1 MINYK
6 HCPNGHYYDGRMENC
21 PYCKQ
26 FEFEIESVPICSH
39 CGRPIRTKIRKPD
52 FPVGSLDDAYDGK
65 VPWNYHWD
73 GRCEH
78 CGHDFGI
85 SIRQILP
92 NIVKENSDKWTSIRP
107 SSRTIRDPMA
117 DIVTML
123 SGVEIETKLNGATEK
138 IFLSTN
144 ELKYILDELKASP
157 ILAQLDWS
165 QDYT

>member
-1 MINYK
+1 MIYK
-6 HCPNGHYYDGRMENC
+6 DDDKVNSIEVKSPLCANC
-21 PYCKQ
+21 GK
-26 FEFEIESVPICSH
+26 
-39 CGRPIRTKIRKPD
+39 PIRTMVKIPT
-52 FPVGSLDDAYDGK
+52 FPIVGSLNDAYDRD

-73 GRCEH
+73 GKCEH
-78 CGHDFGI
+78 CGHDYGI

-107 SSRTIRDPMA
+107 SSRTIMDPMV
-117 DIVTML
+117 DSVTML

-157 ILAQLDWS
+157 FLAQLDWS